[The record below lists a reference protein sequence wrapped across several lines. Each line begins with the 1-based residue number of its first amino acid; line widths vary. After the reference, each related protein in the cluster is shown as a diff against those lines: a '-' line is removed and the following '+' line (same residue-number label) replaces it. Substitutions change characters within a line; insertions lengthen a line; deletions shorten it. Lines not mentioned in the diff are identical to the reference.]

1 MLQAAISGQKPV
13 DAAVADAAAKITP
26 LLKG

>member
-1 MLQAAISGQKPV
+1 MMQAAISGQKPV

-26 LLKG
+26 LLPS